1 VFIILDEEGKSI
13 KNTTVVT
20 LTDYDADGM
29 NMAKRTRTETPRIG
43 VTRETVTWLQQNGDQ
58 VTEADVQEEYSPTT
72 DTDDEYLKDHRIELD
87 SIVAKVGAEAFWK
100 YIMYQLQQPQFSPEG
115 FDYNRVDVMPANE
128 VLYLEN
134 ISNFLS
140 YLNKLFDEL
149 LEEERGKIEEDQKHI
164 KNLVT
169 LEDKIAENQ
178 KRLDPI
184 VAKDKN
190 VKLIVSKII
199 KLLKLL
205 PDNEDFI
212 SN

>member
-1 VFIILDEEGKSI
+1 
-13 KNTTVVT
+13 
-20 LTDYDADGM
+20 M
-29 NMAKRTRTETPRIG
+29 
-43 VTRETVTWLQQNGDQ
+43 
-58 VTEADVQEEYSPTT
+58 
-72 DTDDEYLKDHRIELD
+72 
-87 SIVAKVGAEAFWK
+87 
-100 YIMYQLQQPQFSPEG
+100 
-115 FDYNRVDVMPANE
+115 
-128 VLYLEN
+128 
-134 ISNFLS
+134 
-140 YLNKLFDEL
+140 
-149 LEEERGKIEEDQKHI
+149 HI

-205 PDNEDFI
+205 PDSEDFI